1 MKSFRLLLL
10 LCLLESLSLL
20 LLPSIHAEERTPTS
34 SATIP
39 NLRGAVPRLREIDRP
54 ATTVQEWLSQTPPPP
69 QSPIQ
74 VTGVRLNPTDAGLEI
89 ILQTSSPTQLQ
100 AVRRV
105 EDKTLIIEI
114 SNAVLS
120 LPNQQPFQADT
131 PTETITATQLEGNR
145 IRVQVVGKTTL
156 PNATVIAQPNSVSQ
170 QPDEDEEEITV
181 TGNQTPTYRAP
192 NANTA
197 TKTDTLIR
205 DVPASIQ
212 VIPRQLIE
220 DQNVQRIQDA
230 VQNVSGVTKQGNF
243 GGTDSGSFILR
254 GFFNEGAENLRN
266 GFRDNDFYSS
276 VDIGNIERI
285 EVLKG
290 PASVL
295 FGRVEPGG
303 IINVITKQP
312 LNTPYY
318 SASFT
323 AGNYAFYRPSVDL
336 SGPLNSDGS
345 LLYRLNLAYQNS
357 ESFRDFNFTER
368 VLVAPVLTWKISD
381 RTSLTLETEYVNNR
395 YRFDRGIPV
404 VGNRPADIPISRFL
418 GYPSLD
424 EDDPQNDRTLRA
436 SYVLQHQFSENWKL
450 RNALSIS
457 SLKLTGTGVSVGF
470 GDIIDDQFQE
480 KTFEGGEGFLRENY
494 TLQTELTG
502 KFRTGAIAHQLLLG
516 VELNRN
522 TRWLDFAEADLPAI
536 DIFNP
541 DYSVERPVLASIYQ
555 EVTRTN
561 TLGIYIQDQ
570 VTLANNLKLLVGGR
584 FDLTKQNSDFP
595 LDATNT
601 EQSDNAFS
609 PRIGIVYQPLPPL
622 SLYASY
628 SRSFT
633 PVVGRS
639 RTNSPFEPQRGTQY
653 EVGIKA
659 DLSDRVSATL
669 AAYQITKTNVLT
681 IDPEDPD
688 FSIQVG
694 EQRSRGI
701 ELDIAGQIL
710 PGWNVIASYAYTNA
724 ITSEDNTIP
733 VGNRLSNV
741 PQHATSLWTTY
752 EIQRGGLKG
761 LGLGL
766 GLYYVSDRDA
776 DIENTATLPGYFR
789 TDASI
794 FYKLD
799 RWRFAVNFRNLFNQK
814 YYETAQGRD
823 IIYPGAPFTVQGT
836 LSVTF

>member
-1 MKSFRLLLL
+1 MKTTQLLHGL
-10 LCLLESLSLL
+10 LCFSSLPLLATPSL
-20 LLPSIHAEERTPTS
+20 
-34 SATIP
+34 
-39 NLRGAVPRLREIDRP
+39 AVPEPSAVVPISRIKDIDRP
-54 ATTVQEWLSQTPPPP
+54 ATTVKEWLSQTPPPP
-69 QSPIQ
+69 QAPIQ

-89 ILQTSSPTQLQ
+89 ILQTASPTQLQ
-100 AVRRV
+100 AVRSV
-105 EDKTLIIEI
+105 EDKTLTIEI
-114 SNAVLS
+114 SNAVLA
-120 LPNQQPFQADT
+120 LPNQQPFQSET
-131 PTETITATQLEGNR
+131 TTETVTATQLEGNR

-156 PNATVIAQPNSVSQ
+156 PNATVIAQSNPISQ

-181 TGNQTPTYRAP
+181 TGNQTPTYRVP

-197 TKTDTLIR
+197 TKTDTPIR

-230 VQNVSGVTKQGNF
+230 VQNVSGVTKWGNF
-243 GGTDSGSFILR
+243 GGTDSGAFNIR
-254 GFFNEGAENLRN
+254 GFINEGSENLRN

-295 FGRVEPGG
+295 FGQVAPGG

-436 SYVLQHQFSENWKL
+436 SYVLQHQFNENWKL

-457 SLKLTGTGVSVGF
+457 SLKLTGASVGI
-470 GDIIDDQFQE
+470 GDLIDDQFQE

-541 DYSVERPVLASIYQ
+541 DYSVERPVLASTYQ
-555 EVTRTN
+555 EVTKTN
-561 TLGIYIQDQ
+561 TLGIYVQDQ

-584 FDLTKQNSDFP
+584 FDATKQNSDFP
-595 LDATNT
+595 LDGTNT

-609 PRIGIVYQPLPPL
+609 PRIGIVYQPIQSL
-622 SLYASY
+622 SFYTSY

-639 RTNSPFEPQRGTQY
+639 RTNSLFEPQRGTQY

-681 IDPEDPD
+681 TDPEDSD

-724 ITSEDNTIP
+724 ITSEDNRIP
-733 VGNRLSNV
+733 VGNRLDNV

-752 EIQRGGLKG
+752 EIQRGSLKG

-776 DIENTATLPGYFR
+776 DLENTATLSGYFR
-789 TDASI
+789 TDASV

-814 YYETAQGRD
+814 YYETAQTRA
-823 IIYPGAPFTVQGT
+823 IIYPGAPFTVQGS